1 VSSPGFEL
9 PNISTFV
16 YTSEEIQEREDAMNE
31 LLGKV
36 AIVTGASKGIGA
48 GIARAYGAA
57 GASVVVNYAGDA
69 LGAERTVRDIEQSG
83 GKAIAVRADMKKP
96 DEVAQ
101 LVATAREAFG
111 RLDVLVNNAGV
122 YQFDPIQQV
131 TQAGF
136 WRQFDTNLLGPIIA
150 TREAA
155 QAFGDE
161 GGSVI
166 NIGSGASR
174 NPMANGAVYSATKGA
189 LDSVT
194 RSLAQELGPRKIR
207 VNSLNPGV
215 TVTEGYDSVG
225 MRGSALEAQ
234 LVKNT
239 PLGRV
244 GQPDD
249 IAAAAV
255 FLASDAARW
264 VTGETVFVTGG
275 LQ

>member
-1 VSSPGFEL
+1 VFEL

-16 YTSEEIQEREDAMNE
+16 YTSQEIQEREEAMNE
-31 LLGKV
+31 LRGKV

-57 GASVVVNYAGDA
+57 GASVVVNYASDA
-69 LGAERTVRDIEQSG
+69 QGAERVVRDIEQSG

-96 DEVAQ
+96 DDVAQ
-101 LVATAREAFG
+101 LFAATREAFG

-122 YQFDPIQQV
+122 YQFGPIEQI
-131 TQAGF
+131 TEAEF
-136 WRQFDTNLLGPIIA
+136 WRHFDTNVLGPIVA

-174 NPMANGAVYSATKGA
+174 NPPPTSAVYSATKAA
-189 LDSVT
+189 LDSMT
-194 RSLAQELGPRKIR
+194 RSLSQELGARKIR
-207 VNSLNPGV
+207 VNSLNPGI
-215 TVTEGYDSVG
+215 TETEGVASAGILGSEFQQRLVG
-225 MRGSALEAQ
+225 Q
-234 LVKNT
+234 T
-239 PLGRV
+239 PLGRM

-249 IAAAAV
+249 IAAAAL
-255 FLASDAARW
+255 FLASDASRW
-264 VTGETVFVTGG
+264 VTGETLFVTGG
-275 LQ
+275 LR

>member
-1 VSSPGFEL
+1 VSGAGFEL

-16 YTSEEIQEREDAMNE
+16 YTSQEIQEREEAMNE
-31 LLGKV
+31 LRGKV

-57 GASVVVNYAGDA
+57 GASVVVNYASDA
-69 LGAERTVRDIEQSG
+69 QGAERVVRDIEQSG

-96 DEVAQ
+96 DDVAQ
-101 LVATAREAFG
+101 LFAATREAFG

-122 YQFDPIQQV
+122 YQFGPIEQI
-131 TQAGF
+131 TEAEF
-136 WRQFDTNLLGPIIA
+136 WRHFDTNVLGPIVA

-174 NPMANGAVYSATKGA
+174 NPPPTSAVYSATKAA

-194 RSLAQELGPRKIR
+194 RSLSQELGARKIR
-207 VNSLNPGV
+207 VNSLNPGI
-215 TVTEGYDSVG
+215 TETEGVASAGILGSEFQQRLVG
-225 MRGSALEAQ
+225 Q
-234 LVKNT
+234 T
-239 PLGRV
+239 PLGRM

-249 IAAAAV
+249 IAAAAL
-255 FLASDAARW
+255 FLASDASRW
-264 VTGETVFVTGG
+264 VTGETLFVTGG
-275 LQ
+275 LR